1 MIDRIRVRGARAN
14 NLKNIDVDLPRDAL
28 VVMTGLSDSG
38 KSSLAFDTIFAD
50 GQRRYMESLS
60 SYARQFLGQME
71 KPDVDSIEGLS
82 PAISIDQKTTSKN
95 PRSTVGTVTEIYDYL
110 RLLYARIGIQ
120 HCPIC
125 GREIRQQSIDE
136 MVDRVLSLEEGTRI
150 QLLAPIIRGKKGQ
163 HTKEL
168 EKARRSGYVRVKID
182 DSLYDLSETI
192 TLDKN
197 KKHTIEIVA
206 LVSGSRET
214 PVWCMVYD
222 DLVYEHEADIFANQ
236 MKYVKPLLPYEIFMA
251 NIEAGNDKQLIIRD
265 LVESYDLS
273 ITPSSVP
280 GGICAVATLETIHD
294 KYGYHMLDH
303 VIRLIVATWEGA
315 AQSFSA
321 NMMNGLARFLN
332 AYGDAVKDD
341 VFKEKLGRISIK
353 ELSRTAKDRRSG
365 SLGFAE
371 ALLIGYNKKCRNP
384 LPWDKLYTHKLPQK
398 KTDEPESEEENNDD
412 MPQSSPLD
420 LFGLNDDGVS
430 E

>member
-1 MIDRIRVRGARAN
+1 
-14 NLKNIDVDLPRDAL
+14 
-28 VVMTGLSDSG
+28 MTD
-38 KSSLAFDTIFAD
+38 D
-50 GQRRYMESLS
+50 Q
-60 SYARQFLGQME
+60 
-71 KPDVDSIEGLS
+71 
-82 PAISIDQKTTSKN
+82 AISEQTDLMQYVPKVHFEQIPIRNLVSNQEYQRNLSQNHVQRAAANFDLYQIN
-95 PRSTVGTVTEIYDYL
+95 PVKVSR
-110 RLLYARIGIQ
+110 RNGINY
-120 HCPIC
+120 
-125 GREIRQQSIDE
+125 
-136 MVDRVLSLEEGTRI
+136 VFN
-150 QLLAPIIRGKKGQ
+150 GQ
-163 HTKEL
+163 
-168 EKARRSGYVRVKID
+168 
-182 DSLYDLSETI
+182 
-192 TLDKN
+192 
-197 KKHTIEIVA
+197 HTIEIVA

-273 ITPSSVP
+273 ITSSSVP

-303 VIRLIVATWEGA
+303 VIRLIVATWEGDS
-315 AQSFSA
+315 QSFSA

-341 VFKEKLGRISIK
+341 IFKEKLGRISIK
-353 ELSRTAKDRRSG
+353 ELARTAKDRRSG

-371 ALLIGYNKKCRNP
+371 AILIGYNKKCRNP

-398 KTDEPESEEENNDD
+398 KADEPELEEETDD
-412 MPQSSPLD
+412 MLQNGQLD
-420 LFGLNDDGVS
+420 LFGLGDEEEVS

>member
-1 MIDRIRVRGARAN
+1 MQYVPKVHFEQIPIRNLVSNQEYQRNLSQNHVQRAAAN
-14 NLKNIDVDLPRDAL
+14 FDLYQINPVKVSRRNGINY
-28 VVMTGLSDSG
+28 V
-38 KSSLAFDTIFAD
+38 FN
-50 GQRRYMESLS
+50 GQ
-60 SYARQFLGQME
+60 
-71 KPDVDSIEGLS
+71 
-82 PAISIDQKTTSKN
+82 
-95 PRSTVGTVTEIYDYL
+95 
-110 RLLYARIGIQ
+110 
-120 HCPIC
+120 
-125 GREIRQQSIDE
+125 
-136 MVDRVLSLEEGTRI
+136 
-150 QLLAPIIRGKKGQ
+150 
-163 HTKEL
+163 
-168 EKARRSGYVRVKID
+168 
-182 DSLYDLSETI
+182 
-192 TLDKN
+192 
-197 KKHTIEIVA
+197 HTIEIVA

-273 ITPSSVP
+273 ITSSSVP

-341 VFKEKLGRISIK
+341 IFKEKLGRISIK

-371 ALLIGYNKKCRNP
+371 AILIGYNKKCRNP

-398 KTDEPESEEENNDD
+398 KADEPELEEETDD
-412 MPQSSPLD
+412 MPQNGQLD
-420 LFGLNDDGVS
+420 LFGLGDDEEGFRMIIRKPLPCCLPKMQTHISLHRILLFLPKQAVRLQEHTAEVVRFRLLPS
-430 E
+430 SAPPLSSQAESHLISWNSIFLYAFPVHRPID